1 MRNKIVNNLQ
11 GKKVLLF
18 FILSNIVYAFM
29 LLVTIPKVMS
39 YSNELKILDMLPT
52 GYDLKYINTLF
63 EALGV
68 EGRAVYLYSQ
78 LPVDFIY
85 PFLFA
90 VSNCLLLAYF
100 LKKLSKEKSKLF
112 YFCYLPLIG
121 GLADYLENIG
131 IITLLKSYPNISE
144 SMAQITASFSMLKST
159 TTTLY
164 FIVLLIVL
172 LIVFGKFLKKKMFC

>member
-90 VSNCLLLAYF
+90 VR
-100 LKKLSKEKSKLF
+100 
-112 YFCYLPLIG
+112 G
-121 GLADYLENIG
+121 
-131 IITLLKSYPNISE
+131 
-144 SMAQITASFSMLKST
+144 
-159 TTTLY
+159 
-164 FIVLLIVL
+164 V
-172 LIVFGKFLKKKMFC
+172 